1 MSTMITVDRIRAAAE
16 RARPHVLRSPMTLVE
31 GALLKLE
38 CLQPT
43 GSFKVRGFFAAALA
57 LEPEKLRRGLIT
69 VSAGNAAQACAY
81 VAKTLGVPCRVVMY
95 ETAPPLKI
103 EGVRRWGATP
113 ILMPRDEMLKWMADE
128 GWRSEPETFLHPF
141 ADPQV
146 MAGHGGIALELL
158 EDVPDLARVLVPVGG
173 GGLIGG
179 VASALKAL
187 RPQVE
192 VIGVQSDGYALWT
205 KSLEAGGPVA
215 IKPDTIADGTT
226 APFDARMFELLK
238 QCVDRWLTVPE
249 PRLRSAIPELATAAK
264 VVAEGAGALTFA
276 ALEQLEPGPP
286 TVAVV
291 SGGNIDPQLLA
302 GLLSPAEATPSASPT
317 ARA

>member
-1 MSTMITVDRIRAAAE
+1 MIAIERIRAAAE
-16 RARPHVLRSPMTLVE
+16 RARKHVQRTPLVPVD

-43 GSFKVRGFFAAALA
+43 GSFKVRGFFAAALQ
-57 LEPEKLRRGLIT
+57 LQPQQLRRGLIT

-95 ETAPPLKI
+95 ETAPITKI
-103 EGVRRWGATP
+103 EGVKRWGATP
-113 ILMPRDEMLKWMADE
+113 ILMPRDAMLEWLANE
-128 GWRSEPETFLHPF
+128 GWRSEPESFIHPF
-141 ADPQV
+141 AEPEV
-146 MAGHGGIALELL
+146 MAGHGGLGLELL

-179 VASALKAL
+179 VASALKGL
-187 RPQVE
+187 RPGVE

-205 KSLEAGGPVA
+205 RSLEAGRPVA
-215 IKPDTIADGTT
+215 IKPETIADGTT

-238 QCVDRWLTVPE
+238 ECVDTWLTVPE
-249 PRLRSAIPELATAAK
+249 PRLRTAIPELAIAAK
-264 VVAEGAGALTFA
+264 VVAEGAGALAYA

-291 SGGNIDPQLLA
+291 SGGNIAPELLVQLL
-302 GLLSPAEATPSASPT
+302 S
-317 ARA
+317 